1 MILEGTL
8 MEMKV
13 LWVGAAAVIG
23 WIAYYLFA
31 RQFVFN
37 FVTGYPL
44 IKKMKAAKEDLIVD
58 NANKYT
64 TTSVVITA
72 LFLAIIFFIVLR
84 FCPTYII
91 ISFFGGFAVCG
102 LLLINKTGPSNRKI
116 FDSFCGAYYR
126 FVPDDELRTA
136 MYNMKP
142 SQMKVRL
149 HAMGISTD
157 WIPEF
162 KN

>member
-1 MILEGTL
+1 
-8 MEMKV
+8 MEMNA
-13 LWVGAAAVIG
+13 LWVGASVVIG
-23 WIAYYLFA
+23 WVVYYLFA

-44 IKKMKAAKEDLIVD
+44 VKKMKAAKEDLIAD

-64 TTSVVITA
+64 TTSVIITA
-72 LFLAIIFFIVLR
+72 LIMAIIFFIVIR
-84 FCPTYII
+84 FCKLYII
-91 ISFFGGFAVCG
+91 ISFFAGFVVCG
-102 LLLINKTGPSNRKI
+102 LMLINKTSPENRKI

-126 FVPDDELRTA
+126 FVADDELRTA

-149 HAMGISTD
+149 HAMGVSSD

-162 KN
+162 KK

>member
-1 MILEGTL
+1 
-8 MEMKV
+8 MEMKI
-13 LWVGAAAVIG
+13 LWIGAAAVIG
-23 WIAYYLFA
+23 WIVYYLFA

-44 IKKMKAAKEDLIVD
+44 IRKMKAAKEDLISD
-58 NANKYT
+58 NATKYT
-64 TTSVVITA
+64 TTSVIITA
-72 LFLAIIFFIVLR
+72 FFLAIIFFIVLR
-84 FCPTYII
+84 FCARYII
-91 ISFFGGFAVCG
+91 ISFFAGFAVCG
-102 LLLINKTGPSNRKI
+102 LMLIRKTDASNRKI

-126 FVPDDELRTA
+126 FVADDELRTA

-149 HAMGISTD
+149 HAMEVRTD

-162 KN
+162 KS